1 MPTSTRQC
9 NVSYLQDISANSYCC
24 MRADVGIGPYN
35 DLLDKSE
42 FDTLICK
49 KAKLVSAWLFI
60 YSGFCLIFA

>member
-35 DLLDKSE
+35 DLL
-42 FDTLICK
+42 
-49 KAKLVSAWLFI
+49 AK
-60 YSGFCLIFA
+60 SGFVLAE

>member
-42 FDTLICK
+42 FCAIILRE
-49 KAKLVSAWLFI
+49 AEEKL
-60 YSGFCLIFA
+60 